1 MRLTGVHCLQAAL
14 TALLGAVAAA
24 LCTATSAQI
33 RIDAVPE
40 SVLRP
45 YSARDLG
52 AAPLS
57 DAPVR
62 SAHMLPAA
70 APRSR
75 DYSWLGGALQV
86 ESARLT
92 GDGRYTRP
100 KVIIGLPSE
109 SMKGWM
115 NSAGF
120 SAEQC
125 LLPMVRARARLNAEG
140 EASGAMWLYA
150 RCTFQ

>member
-1 MRLTGVHCLQAAL
+1 MRLSGLRCLQAAPP
-14 TALLGAVAAA
+14 ALLGAVAMVLATAA
-24 LCTATSAQI
+24 SAQM

-45 YSARDLG
+45 YSSRDLG
-52 AAPLS
+52 TAPLS
-57 DAPVR
+57 DAPIR

-70 APRSR
+70 TPRSR

-86 ESARLT
+86 ESARMT
-92 GDGRYTRP
+92 GDGRYSRP

-140 EASGAMWLYA
+140 EASGTMWLYA